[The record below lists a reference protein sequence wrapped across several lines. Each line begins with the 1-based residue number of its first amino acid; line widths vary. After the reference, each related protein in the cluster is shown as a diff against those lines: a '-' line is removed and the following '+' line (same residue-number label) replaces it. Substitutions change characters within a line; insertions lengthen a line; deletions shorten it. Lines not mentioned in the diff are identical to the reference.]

1 MNEKISRFKSL
12 LVATSVLS
20 MVTFSSAMGSEV
32 DDIPL
37 ANADIG
43 NQATLTYQTLG
54 GVNKLL
60 QSNIV
65 ITRINQTY
73 AIALDPDRTT
83 TIFKG
88 KTALFNHTLTNYGN
102 GTDNFEITH
111 NYDTS
116 RDVKIYLDTNNNG
129 ILEPGEQE
137 IVPTDR
143 KYIINDLGPWE
154 SQSIIVRVPTKPGET
169 GTGFEGVLTAKSL
182 GAIKAGVSGVEDT
195 ATETINFT
203 ADANVGVYKALSSA
217 SGASDITREITV
229 YVKVFNDSTTPGTEA
244 VLTDELNTKFTYV
257 ENSAKWQGFD
267 KDSTVSLTDNNYN
280 QDGIKYSVNKGEGES
295 EKDTITFTV
304 MTVPNETPIESK
316 GGVLSFKVLV
326 KENEPVG
333 SIQNT
338 VKYTFKSGD
347 TPVLDRTSNTV
358 TYSILKYV
366 RATFTGDTIE
376 NAQAGQELR
385 FVNVFTNN
393 GNASEIYNLEVADK
407 FFPTGTT
414 FRVTLQTPGQ
424 NERPALDTNGDSII
438 DTGLVD
444 ISETVNVILY
454 AQLPNNITNLQ
465 SNYTVRKVA
474 TSTHTPTYNVNALDT
489 LKTLTAAT
497 VDLTNTQ
504 SLGENANAPGKGL
517 GPEQSP
523 VTQISLNPGQTGN
536 FILHINNTSTYITD
550 NFKLEVSTKADFSD
564 QILPA
569 GVTVKFKE
577 GGGAEITTTTSI
589 LPKTSQRIDAEVSI
603 ALNTTAKTVPLY
615 FRVTSLTTGAR
626 DVKYDSVTVN
636 AIRNISITPNNTGS
650 TYAGGQVIYTHTVR
664 NNGNVLEGDG
674 AASQINIL
682 TTETLTQWTTEIF
695 IDSNGN
701 GIFDVGI
708 DTPFRDFAT
717 IGGLNPSEEV
727 KIFARITA
735 PIGAPA
741 AVINKTTIRPD
752 VTIGTYPIPAIIT
765 VATDA
770 TTVLAEDLTIVK
782 SQKLS
787 PGETYTTELQKAD
800 VKATIYYKIE
810 VKNTGDADAKNV
822 QIRDTVPH
830 FTTMLSGTGAGEGTT
845 YKASY
850 RITDAKGVDGDFK
863 VAETQPDNGKRGEVI
878 ANVGILEPNEKAT
891 LYFQV
896 KIDDIPDHPGKPVKP
911 GS

>member
-1 MNEKISRFKSL
+1 MKEKVSKFKSL
-12 LVATSVLS
+12 LVAASVLS
-20 MVTFSSAMGSEV
+20 MVTYSSAMGAAR

-37 ANADIG
+37 ANYDIG

-65 ITRINQTY
+65 LTRINQTY
-73 AIALDPDRTT
+73 ALTLDPDREVS
-83 TIFKG
+83 IFKG
-88 KTALFNHTLTNYGN
+88 KIALFNHTLTNYGN
-102 GTDNFEITH
+102 GTDNFEISH
-111 NYDTS
+111 NYDAS
-116 RDVKIYLDTNNNG
+116 RGVKIYLDANNNG
-129 ILEPGEQE
+129 VLEPDEQE
-137 IVPTDR
+137 IVPTSG

-154 SQSIIVRVPTKPGET
+154 SQSIIVRVPTTTADTESFSKK
-169 GTGFEGVLTAKSL
+169 LTAKSL
-182 GAIKAGVSGVEDT
+182 GSGKDAISDS
-195 ATETINFT
+195 ATETITFT
-203 ADANVGVYKALSSA
+203 ADATVGVYKALSSA
-217 SGASDITREITV
+217 SGTSDITREITV

-244 VLTDELNTKFTYV
+244 ALTDKLNTKFTYV
-257 ENSAKWQGFD
+257 ENSAKWQEFD
-267 KDSTVSLTDNNYN
+267 KDSTISLSDSYD
-280 QDGIKYSVNKGEGES
+280 QGGIKYSVNKGGGES
-295 EKDTITFTV
+295 GEDIITFTV
-304 MTVPNETPIESK
+304 ATVPQTTPIESK
-316 GGVLSFKVLV
+316 GGLLSFKVLV

-333 SIQNT
+333 TIPNKITYSFNDGEQ
-338 VKYTFKSGD
+338 VRSKE
-347 TPVLDRTSNTV
+347 SNTV
-358 TYSILKYV
+358 TYTVLKYV
-366 RATFTGDTIE
+366 SATFEGDTIE

-385 FVNVFTNN
+385 FVNVFKNIA
-393 GNASEIYNLEVADK
+393 NASEIYNLEVADK

-414 FRVTLQTPGQ
+414 FRIALQSKDQ
-424 NERPALDTNGDSII
+424 NERPALDTNGDNII
-438 DTGLVD
+438 DTGLVAID
-444 ISETVNVILY
+444 ETLNVILY
-454 AQLPNNITNLQ
+454 AQLPNNITNIQ
-465 SNYTVRKVA
+465 SDYTVRKVA

-536 FILHINNTSTYITD
+536 FVLHINNTSAYITD
-550 NFKLEVSTKADFSD
+550 SFKLEVSTKADFSD
-564 QILPA
+564 KLLPE

-674 AASQINIL
+674 AASEVNII

-701 GIFDVGI
+701 GIFDIGI

-717 IGGLNPSEEV
+717 IGGLDPSEEV
-727 KIFARITA
+727 KIFARVTA

-741 AVINKTTIRPD
+741 AAVNTTTIRPD
-752 VTIGTYPIPAIIT
+752 VTIGTYPIPAITTI
-765 VATDA
+765 ATDA
-770 TTVLAEDLTIVK
+770 TTVLAEDLTITK
-782 SQKLS
+782 SQKLTS
-787 PGETYTTELQKAD
+787 TEPYTTNPQNAKI
-800 VKATIYYKIE
+800 KATIYYKIE
-810 VKNTGDADAKNV
+810 VKNTGKIKAENV
-822 QIRDTVPH
+822 KIIDTVPH
-830 FTTMLSGTGAGEGTT
+830 FTTILSGTGEGEGPKF
-845 YKASY
+845 KASY
-850 RITDAKGVDGDFK
+850 RITDALGVDGPFK
-863 VAETQPDNGKRGEVI
+863 VAETQPVSGKRGEII
-878 ANVGILEPNEKAT
+878 ANVGGLGPNEKAT

-896 KIDDIPDHPGKPVKP
+896 KIDDTPDYPGKPSETP
-911 GS
+911 PETP

>member
-1 MNEKISRFKSL
+1 MKEKVSKFKSL

-20 MVTFSSAMGSEV
+20 MVTYSSAMGSAR

-37 ANADIG
+37 ANYDIG

-65 ITRINQTY
+65 LTRINQTY
-73 AIALDPDRTT
+73 AVALDPDRTVS
-83 TIFKG
+83 IFKG

-137 IVPTDR
+137 IVPTAG
-143 KYIINDLGPWE
+143 KYIINDLGAWE
-154 SQSIIVRVPTKPGET
+154 SQSIIVRVPTSSTTDTGASLGGE
-169 GTGFEGVLTAKSL
+169 LIAKSL
-182 GAIKAGVSGVEDT
+182 GAGNVDIKDK

-229 YVKVFNDSTTPGTEA
+229 YVKVFNDSITAGTEA

-257 ENSAKWQGFD
+257 ENSAKWQDFGE
-267 KDSTVSLTDNNYN
+267 DSTISLSDSNYD
-280 QDGIKYSVNKGEGES
+280 QGGIKYSVVKKSQGGPS
-295 EKDTITFTV
+295 FDTVKLTV
-304 MTVPNETPIESK
+304 ATVPNNKPVESK
-316 GGVLSFKVLV
+316 GGLLSFKVLV
-326 KENEPVG
+326 KEGESVG
-333 SIQNT
+333 SVPNT
-338 VKYTFKSGD
+338 VKYTFKSGE
-347 TPVLDRTSNTV
+347 TQIPERSSNTV

-366 RATFTGDTIE
+366 RATFDGATIE

-385 FVNVFTNN
+385 FVNVFKNI
-393 GNASEIYNLEVADK
+393 GNASEIYNLEVADR
-407 FFPTGTT
+407 FFPTGTI
-414 FRVTLQTPGQ
+414 FRVTLQSLGE

-438 DTGLVD
+438 DTGLVAKG
-444 ISETVNVILY
+444 ETVDVILY

-465 SNYTVRKVA
+465 SNYTVKKVA
-474 TSTHTPTYNVNALDT
+474 TSTHTPSYNVNALDT

-504 SLGENANAPGKGL
+504 SLSENQDAPGKGL
-517 GPEQSP
+517 GPEKSP
-523 VTQISLNPGQTGN
+523 VTQKSLNPGETGN
-536 FILHINNTSTYITD
+536 FILHINNTSEYVTD
-550 NFKLEVSTKADFSD
+550 RFKLEVSTKADFSD
-564 QILPA
+564 QILPS
-569 GVTVKFKE
+569 GVIVKFKE
-577 GGGAEITTTTSI
+577 GGGAEVTTTSSI

-626 DVKYDSVTVN
+626 DVKYDAVTVN

-674 AASQINIL
+674 AASQINIV

-701 GIFDVGI
+701 GIYDIGI

-727 KIFARITA
+727 KIFARVTA

-741 AVINKTTIRPD
+741 TAVNTTTISPD
-752 VTIGTYPIPAIIT
+752 VTVGTYPIPAIVT

-770 TTVLAEDLTIVK
+770 TTVLAEDLTITK
-782 SQKLS
+782 GQKLGPAES
-787 PGETYTTELQKAD
+787 YITELQHANPG
-800 VKATIYYKIE
+800 ATIYYKIE
-810 VKNTGDADAKNV
+810 VKNTGQVDAKNV
-822 QIRDTVPH
+822 QIKDTVPY
-830 FTTMLSGTGAGEGTT
+830 FTTIISGSNAGEGTEF
-845 YKASY
+845 KASY
-850 RITDAKGVDGDFK
+850 RITNAQGVNGSFK
-863 VAETQPDNGKRGEVI
+863 VAEAQPSNGQRGEIV
-878 ANVGILEPNEKAT
+878 ANVGTLKPNEKAA

-896 KIDDIPDHPGKPVKP
+896 KIDSVPTKPTN
-911 GS
+911 